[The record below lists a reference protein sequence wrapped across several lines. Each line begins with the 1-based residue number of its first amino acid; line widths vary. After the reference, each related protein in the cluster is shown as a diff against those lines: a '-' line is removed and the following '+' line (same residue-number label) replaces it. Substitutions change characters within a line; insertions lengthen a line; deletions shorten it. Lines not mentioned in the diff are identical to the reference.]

1 MGCFHRLCAFGE
13 RHLFDKAEID
23 FFAVSLPE
31 IEMFQED
38 LRSRNTRYCSYLRA
52 LGELGLG
59 ETEKASSLMDEA
71 RRSPAEEPDLD
82 FSPPA
87 ELL

>member
-1 MGCFHRLCAFGE
+1 
-13 RHLFDKAEID
+13 
-23 FFAVSLPE
+23 
-31 IEMFQED
+31 MFQED